1 MPTYTCYGNLKPYEN
16 TFSYPE
22 QITVGGK
29 IHYTSMSLTS
39 GVIIKKV
46 GFWGKGHPPQICDFF
61 LVKDISYMPKRIHL
75 IGDWV

>member
-1 MPTYTCYGNLKPYEN
+1 
-16 TFSYPE
+16 
-22 QITVGGK
+22 
-29 IHYTSMSLTS
+29 MSLTS